1 MQASVPIAK
10 RAMPASDESEE
21 SEPGLLA
28 HLLRLAIAS
37 VRAGRATHSSIV
49 RSGDE
54 ISGDAG

>member
-37 VRAGRATHSSIV
+37 VRAGRA
-49 RSGDE
+49 
-54 ISGDAG
+54 DALEH